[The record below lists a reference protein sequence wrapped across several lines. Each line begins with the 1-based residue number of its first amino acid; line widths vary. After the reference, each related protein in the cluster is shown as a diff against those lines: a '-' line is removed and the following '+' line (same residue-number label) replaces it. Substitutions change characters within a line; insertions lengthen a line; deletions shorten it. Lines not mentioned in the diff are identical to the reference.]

1 MQTIDIVILVALVLP
16 AIVGAVYGFLN
27 IVFSL
32 VAWAIAL
39 GVSLKFSP
47 HFGPLFAE
55 HVETPL
61 LRDVLAFIAVFV
73 IALMLLSIAG
83 YFIVKLLGRT
93 GLTSADRI
101 FGFFFGIA
109 LGGAIIAVV
118 VFLAGFTAMPRET
131 WWEASMLVQPFE
143 RMGLWARGFL
153 PENVAQ
159 YHSY

>member
-1 MQTIDIVILVALVLP
+1 VQTIDIVILVALLLP

-32 VAWAIAL
+32 AAWGIAL

-47 HFGPLFAE
+47 HFAPLFAN

-61 LRDVLAFIAVFV
+61 LRDVLAFITVFV

-93 GLTSADRI
+93 GLTAADRI

-118 VFLAGFTAMPRET
+118 VFLAGFTAVPKEP

-143 RMGLWARGFL
+143 RMGVWAHGFL

>member
-32 VAWAIAL
+32 AAWAIAL

-47 HFGPLFAE
+47 HFAPLFAD

-93 GLTSADRI
+93 GLTAADRI

-118 VFLAGFTAMPRET
+118 VFLAGFTAVPKEP

-143 RMGLWARGFL
+143 RTGLWARGFL